1 MKKVVILGAGISGL
15 TTAYFLNKGEYD
27 VTVLERKNETGGS
40 MESVFENGYLFDR
53 GPNSGL
59 DTTPII
65 MQLVNELGLQNE
77 IVFASKIGNKRYILR
92 DNQLHPLPINPPAL
106 LKTKLFS
113 SRAKLR
119 LLMEPFIG
127 RSNDGFY
134 ESIAEFVKRRL
145 GTEFLDYAINPFV
158 AGVYAG
164 NPEELSVK
172 SAFPKLYALEEKY
185 GGLIVGSIKSIRER
199 RNRAEKSKQSAK
211 MFSFINGMQ
220 VLPTA
225 LAGSLGDHVKI
236 NAEVISVSKENSGYM
251 VTYNYS
257 GKAENIFCDIILS
270 SVPAYIA
277 RELFCSIDVNLV
289 KHFDE
294 IYYPPV
300 AVLFLVYKKSAIGQP
315 LDGFGFLI
323 PAKERKLFLG
333 AIWSSVLFPNRAGD
347 DEAAFTLFI
356 GGARNP
362 EIGNIEKEILFKKV
376 RTEFELLMQ
385 ISGEPVFETYRYWP
399 KSIPQY
405 NIGYIQH
412 ERYFDEFEKNNPGI
426 ILGGNYRGGISVGD
440 CIKNSEMLVNKIK
453 SL

>member
-1 MKKVVILGAGISGL
+1 
-15 TTAYFLNKGEYD
+15 
-27 VTVLERKNETGGS
+27 

-225 LAGSLGDHVKI
+225 LAGSLGDHVK
-236 NAEVISVSKENSGYM
+236 
-251 VTYNYS
+251 
-257 GKAENIFCDIILS
+257 D
-270 SVPAYIA
+270 
-277 RELFCSIDVNLV
+277 
-289 KHFDE
+289 
-294 IYYPPV
+294 
-300 AVLFLVYKKSAIGQP
+300 
-315 LDGFGFLI
+315 
-323 PAKERKLFLG
+323 
-333 AIWSSVLFPNRAGD
+333 
-347 DEAAFTLFI
+347 
-356 GGARNP
+356 
-362 EIGNIEKEILFKKV
+362 
-376 RTEFELLMQ
+376 
-385 ISGEPVFETYRYWP
+385 
-399 KSIPQY
+399 
-405 NIGYIQH
+405 
-412 ERYFDEFEKNNPGI
+412 
-426 ILGGNYRGGISVGD
+426 
-440 CIKNSEMLVNKIK
+440 
-453 SL
+453 